1 MMIHAYILV
10 CSFCFVFFTLTLRQI
25 NAQGSQLLKMLLKE
39 ASSAVVPQQL
49 VNQALHDKDRLKA
62 EAFRA
67 MCFYIQIIHNDEL
80 ENEVVEDDDRHRI
93 MKR

>member
-1 MMIHAYILV
+1 
-10 CSFCFVFFTLTLRQI
+10 
-25 NAQGSQLLKMLLKE
+25 MLLKG
-39 ASSAVVPQQL
+39 APSAVVPQQL

-67 MCFYIQIIHNDEL
+67 MCFYMQIMHNNEL
-80 ENEVVEDDDRHRI
+80 ENEVVADNDRHRI